1 MYICDNNETEMKYSK
16 WKTPLKG
23 SVAVLA
29 FPSKEIILSIFHFD
43 MRGNKN
49 LNLDAQRIIIK
60 TDITNSL
67 TNNEIR

>member
-1 MYICDNNETEMKYSK
+1 MYICDNSETEMKYSK
-16 WKTPLKG
+16 WKTPLKS

>member
-29 FPSKEIILSIFHFD
+29 FPSKEIIP
-43 MRGNKN
+43 
-49 LNLDAQRIIIK
+49 
-60 TDITNSL
+60 
-67 TNNEIR
+67 